1 MNITGNLCRM
11 TEETLGEYCQT
22 IWIFGEP
29 HDMWIPMMN
38 PEYLTENNLW
48 DNDRTTDTKQKNQGA

>member
-1 MNITGNLCRM
+1 MARGLGVETK
-11 TEETLGEYCQT
+11 ETLGEYCQT

-38 PEYLTENNLW
+38 PEYLTENDLW
-48 DNDRTTDTKQKNQGA
+48 DGL